1 MLSIE
6 VVGEEEKEEEEE
18 KDNIPS
24 GRMWN
29 VDAKEEQSLP
39 KHYFAVATT
48 KSAFTFGQFRCQPKL
63 KMHKRSSVNFGQFW
77 RCPFVGGG

>member
-6 VVGEEEKEEEEE
+6 VVGEEEKEKEEGEEEKEEEEE

-29 VDAKEEQSLP
+29 VDAKEE
-39 KHYFAVATT
+39 
-48 KSAFTFGQFRCQPKL
+48 
-63 KMHKRSSVNFGQFW
+63 
-77 RCPFVGGG
+77 

>member
-6 VVGEEEKEEEEE
+6 VVGEEEKEEEEEVEVEEE

-29 VDAKEEQSLP
+29 VDAKEE
-39 KHYFAVATT
+39 
-48 KSAFTFGQFRCQPKL
+48 
-63 KMHKRSSVNFGQFW
+63 
-77 RCPFVGGG
+77 

>member
-6 VVGEEEKEEEEE
+6 VVGEEEKEEE

-29 VDAKEEQSLP
+29 VDAKEE
-39 KHYFAVATT
+39 
-48 KSAFTFGQFRCQPKL
+48 
-63 KMHKRSSVNFGQFW
+63 
-77 RCPFVGGG
+77 

>member
-6 VVGEEEKEEEEE
+6 VVGEEENKEKEEKEEKEE

-29 VDAKEEQSLP
+29 VDAKEE
-39 KHYFAVATT
+39 
-48 KSAFTFGQFRCQPKL
+48 
-63 KMHKRSSVNFGQFW
+63 
-77 RCPFVGGG
+77 